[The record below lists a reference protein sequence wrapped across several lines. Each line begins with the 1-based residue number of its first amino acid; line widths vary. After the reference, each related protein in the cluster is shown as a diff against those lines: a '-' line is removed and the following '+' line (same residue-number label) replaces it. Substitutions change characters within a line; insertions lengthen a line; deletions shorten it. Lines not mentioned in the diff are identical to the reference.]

1 MNNPDDFFSTLL
13 PQTPYFIHEKE
24 PGNSSLWMF
33 DLSIYVITK
42 NKKTQQLNSY
52 NAITE
57 MKVDKVQVDRAKID
71 NDTGDLYILWYK
83 NN

>member
-1 MNNPDDFFSTLL
+1 
-13 PQTPYFIHEKE
+13 
-24 PGNSSLWMF
+24 MF

-71 NDTGDLYILWYK
+71 NDTGDLYIL
-83 NN
+83 